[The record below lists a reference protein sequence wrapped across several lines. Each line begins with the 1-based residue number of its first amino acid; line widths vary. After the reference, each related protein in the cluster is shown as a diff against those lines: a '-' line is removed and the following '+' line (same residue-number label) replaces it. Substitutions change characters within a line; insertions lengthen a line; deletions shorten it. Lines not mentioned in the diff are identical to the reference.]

1 VPDAVEPVGGSS
13 WLPSKKRLN
22 ATRIVVL
29 PSAPNPLFFYSFD
42 VLANPF
48 LWPQAKWVTQRDVRD
63 PSWEHARLDHYSVS
77 VKICGLKTAGC
88 RSHVGPDGVD
98 APDGLGVPE

>member
-1 VPDAVEPVGGSS
+1 
-13 WLPSKKRLN
+13 
-22 ATRIVVL
+22 
-29 PSAPNPLFFYSFD
+29 
-42 VLANPF
+42 
-48 LWPQAKWVTQRDVRD
+48 
-63 PSWEHARLDHYSVS
+63 VS